1 MASEQP
7 GANALDRRMS
17 GSFASRYA
25 IELLANTAQ
34 FPIANILFELLLEGP
49 AEYFRAPD
57 FYSIVT
63 AALLQAW
70 VLVSLTHP
78 GRWQLFAGNLV
89 APALYT
95 ALEAGIEG
103 AVFFEAPHHWAYWG
117 FALLVGALQAY
128 RLGGGRRFE
137 AQAIV
142 AEELLRACILAVMY
156 ALFERAYSPAR
167 NSTFAGFMGNTSH
180 QFVLYGAL
188 LLGLALGYAKLNGA
202 RHLDQLR
209 RTTLLLRTYSEWLL
223 GKRLLA
229 QSMTDPDALALK
241 RPERAVLFMDVR
253 GFTTWS
259 ESRTPEEV
267 LHLLNG
273 YYRNAEQVLDRH
285 ETIKFKLSA
294 DEVMAVLPDA
304 ATGLQAAEAMRL
316 ATAAYLAPFGI
327 AAGIGLH
334 FGPVIE
340 GVFGAEAVRF
350 YDVLGDVVNTAKRIE
365 GAAGGG
371 EVLVSDALV
380 HGLGRDA
387 RVGAARELVVKGKS
401 APVRVYPLLAK

>member
-1 MASEQP
+1 MAFAQS
-7 GANALDRRMS
+7 GANTLDRRMS

-95 ALEAGIEG
+95 SLEAGIEG
-103 AVFFEAPHHWAYWG
+103 AVFFAAPHHWAYWG

-137 AQAIV
+137 AHAIV

-156 ALFERAYSPAR
+156 ALFERTYSPAH
-167 NSTFAGFMGNTSH
+167 NSTFTGFMGNTSH

-209 RTTLLLRTYSEWLL
+209 QTTLQLRTYSEWLL

-229 QSMTDPDALALK
+229 QSMTDPEALALK
-241 RPERAVLFMDVR
+241 RPDRAVLFMDVR

-259 ESRTPEEV
+259 ESRAPEEV

-273 YYRNAEQVLDRH
+273 YYRVAERVLEQH

-294 DEVMAVLPDA
+294 DEVMAVLPNA
-304 ATGLQAAEAMRL
+304 AIGLQTAQAMRL
-316 ATAAYLAPFGI
+316 ATSAYLAPFGI
-327 AAGIGLH
+327 AAGIGMH

-365 GAAGGG
+365 GAAAGG
-371 EVLVSDALV
+371 EVLVSESLV
-380 HGLGRDA
+380 QACGATAPLGT
-387 RVGAARELVVKGKS
+387 ARELVVKGKS
-401 APVRVYPLLAK
+401 APVRVYPLQQP